1 MSPQSSAHGH
11 SGLIFSDMVV
21 MSANMKFNYLFIILN
36 STATADTIS
45 PVIQYSSS
53 LMHLVCDPI
62 LGCLV
67 PERLVAMDCS
77 EG

>member
-1 MSPQSSAHGH
+1 
-11 SGLIFSDMVV
+11 MVV
-21 MSANMKFNYLFIILN
+21 MSANTKFNYLFIILN

-62 LGCLV
+62 LDRLV
-67 PERLVAMDCS
+67 PERLAATECS
-77 EG
+77 EDSKYTQAAHVSFLRWL